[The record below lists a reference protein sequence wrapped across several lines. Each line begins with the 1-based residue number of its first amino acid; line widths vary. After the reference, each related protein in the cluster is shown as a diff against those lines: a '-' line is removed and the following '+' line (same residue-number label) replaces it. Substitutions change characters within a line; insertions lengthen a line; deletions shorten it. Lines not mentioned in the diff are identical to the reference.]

1 MILNLVLAGLLCAVT
16 VVLFLLLSA
25 RRREAMTV
33 REEFRASRAEASDAA
48 ARLRDE
54 IARRQEEQESKIE
67 ASVRQIGTDQ
77 RGPLSEMQELLR
89 RMEQTQREESDR
101 NRAQLEEKFR
111 VIQESN
117 EKKLDQMRQTVDEK
131 LQSTLERR
139 LTESFKLVGERLE
152 AVHRGLGEVQSLADG
167 VGDLK
172 RILTNVKER
181 GTWGEYQLV
190 AILEQILTPD
200 QFERNVRPTG
210 SGEQVEFAVKL
221 PGPGGDLSEPVWLP
235 IDSKFPKEDYERL
248 QSAFDRADAE
258 GVTAAREALTRAI
271 RKAAKDIRDK
281 YLSPPKTTE
290 FAILFLP
297 TEGLYAEILRQPGL
311 HDELQQKYRVVVAG
325 PTTLSA
331 ILSSLRIGF
340 QTLAIEQRSH
350 EVWEVL
356 RAVKTEF
363 GKFGEMLARL
373 KRQLEAASV
382 TIGDGETRTRQMAK
396 RLKDVEALP
405 SPEARSLLG
414 LPAAGEPLPDD
425 PPIEPDDTL

>member
-1 MILNLVLAGLLCAVT
+1 
-16 VVLFLLLSA
+16 
-25 RRREAMTV
+25 
-33 REEFRASRAEASDAA
+33 
-48 ARLRDE
+48 
-54 IARRQEEQESKIE
+54 
-67 ASVRQIGTDQ
+67 
-77 RGPLSEMQELLR
+77 
-89 RMEQTQREESDR
+89 
-101 NRAQLEEKFR
+101 
-111 VIQESN
+111 
-117 EKKLDQMRQTVDEK
+117 
-131 LQSTLERR
+131 
-139 LTESFKLVGERLE
+139 
-152 AVHRGLGEVQSLADG
+152 
-167 VGDLK
+167 
-172 RILTNVKER
+172 VKER

-190 AILEQILTPD
+190 AILEQILTPA

-414 LPAAGEPLPDD
+414 LPAAGEPVPDD
-425 PPIEPDDTL
+425 PPIEPDDTP